1 VEREVRGLNRDPA
14 VRKLSKPV
22 TERDHIRGSL
32 EAPVQLVEYADYECP
47 HCGRAYWVI
56 KQLRDE
62 LGDRLAVVFRN
73 FPVTE
78 VHPRAQSVAEAL
90 EAASAQGFF
99 WEMHDWFYEH
109 QHELEGLDLERHAR
123 VLGLDMERW
132 HRDTL
137 RGAYRDRVREDME
150 SGRESGILG
159 TPTFFIN
166 EVLHEGSYE
175 HDALVSAIQE
185 AHSKRSS

>member
-1 VEREVRGLNRDPA
+1 MNRDPA
-14 VRKLSKPV
+14 VRTLSKPV
-22 TERDHIRGSL
+22 TERDHFKGSL
-32 EAPVQLVEYADYECP
+32 EAPVLLVEYADYECP
-47 HCGRAYWVI
+47 HCGRAYWVL

-62 LGDRLAVVFRN
+62 LGDHVAFVFRN

-78 VHPRAQSVAEAL
+78 VHPRALSVAEAL

-123 VLGLDMERW
+123 MLGLDMERW

-137 RGAYRDRVREDME
+137 RGAYRDRVREDIE
-150 SGRESGILG
+150 SGRESGVVG

-175 HDALVSAIQE
+175 HDALLSAIQE
-185 AHSKRSS
+185 AHTKRSS